1 MKKMMIGIC
10 TFLIV
15 IGCLISGSSVIAEE
29 KLSVSLSPTAWFGK
43 TMNELEKELLAAGY
57 QADSG
62 NGTGFLADIVRKYGN
77 QALCPA
83 EVSLWMDSDTKQISW
98 VGLGFQKSP
107 AMFSQ
112 ICQSMTLVFGEPTF
126 VESREDKQER
136 VVVTYPEAYV
146 WEGDSVEYNLLGQNR
161 SEKVLGTIEDAQKG
175 ITGFTLRIFEKHPEA
190 PTPNPTVKPKPTA
203 TPKPVNVQVSVNS
216 VEIKDTRYGTRE
228 FYIRFKNN
236 GKVTVD
242 RIDFLVIGYN
252 RYGERIDYYGSNT
265 FSFYTDEELKPG
277 KTKPQDYYYT
287 QSALNEATKIKIA
300 IEKYHTTDGKTVTV
314 PEYQL
319 KWSTYTK

>member
-1 MKKMMIGIC
+1 MKKLLISVF

-15 IGCLISGSSVIAEE
+15 LGCLISDSSAITEE
-29 KLSVSLSPTAWFGK
+29 KLDVSLNPTDWFGK
-43 TMNELEKELLAAGY
+43 TVDELEKELLASGY

-62 NGTGFLADIVRKYGN
+62 NGTGIFADIVRKYAN
-77 QALCPA
+77 HALCPS
-83 EVSLWMDSDTKQISW
+83 EVSVWIDSYTKQISL
-98 VGLGFQKSP
+98 VGLAFQKSP

-112 ICQSMTLVFGEPTF
+112 LCQSLTLVFGEPTF
-126 VESREDKQER
+126 VESREDKQKH

-146 WEGDSVEYNLLGQNR
+146 WAGDTVEYNLLSQNR
-161 SEKVLGTIEDAQKG
+161 SEKVLGTIEDIKKG
-175 ITGFTLRIFEKHPEA
+175 VTGFTIRIFENHTET
-190 PTPNPTVKPKPTA
+190 PTPNPTVKSKPTV
-203 TPKPVNVQVSVNS
+203 TPKPVNVQVSINS

-252 RYGERIDYYGSNT
+252 RYGERIDYYGNNT

-277 KTKPQDYYYT
+277 KTTPQDYYYT